1 MTPLAEFMIIVDA
14 ENHPPMLE
22 NPSTNIVLQG
32 LPPDVYAIVNH
43 HKVSKDI
50 WDRVKLLMQG
60 TKLSLQNWHVVLV
73 FNQGHDLIACL
84 NKAMAFL
91 TDVASLRFPSTN
103 NQLRTSSNLR
113 NQATIQDGRVTKQQ
127 VQGDVASLRFPSTN
141 NQLRTSSNL
150 RNQATIQD
158 GRVTKQQ
165 VQGDP
170 SIPDGQTT
178 QTTIPNTANFQTEDF
193 DAYDS
198 NCDDVSNAK
207 AVLMANLS
215 NYGSDIILEVPH
227 SDSYHNDMDNQ
238 IMHAIESWVKCVD
251 LDAELLNKHMTKNR
265 SQLMNFISKF
275 LGTVRFRND
284 FVAKIMRLLLLA
296 LLNRTVLSNGKTKL
310 LWKFLVQFVTPRAV
324 DIADLHVS
332 TSIDQDAPSTSIPST
347 QEQERSPIISQGFE
361 ESLKIPH
368 FLDDPFHKSVHEDS
382 TSHGPSSN
390 VRPSHTSFEHLG
402 RCTKDHSIAN
412 VIGDPSLSVSTR
424 KQLEIDIYKVK
435 TEEFGGVLKNKA
447 GLVAQFR
454 QEEGIDFEESFTPV
468 ARIEAI
474 HIFVVNSANKN
485 MTIFQMDVKKAFL
498 NGELKE
504 EVYVSQ
510 PERFVDQHN
519 PSHVYKLKK
528 GFAAALAVSLPKRLK
543 ADNT

>member
-1 MTPLAEFMIIVDA
+1 MTPLAEFMIIVGA
-14 ENHPPMLE
+14 ENHPPIKTQVDCDLKA
-22 NPSTNIVLQG
+22 TNIVLQG
-32 LPPDVYAIVNH
+32 L
-43 HKVSKDI
+43 
-50 WDRVKLLMQG
+50 
-60 TKLSLQNWHVVLV
+60 VVLV
-73 FNQGHDLIACL
+73 FIQGHDLIACL

-91 TDVASLRFPSTN
+91 TD
-103 NQLRTSSNLR
+103 
-113 NQATIQDGRVTKQQ
+113 I
-127 VQGDVASLRFPSTN
+127 ASLRFPSTN

-170 SIPDGQTT
+170 SIPDGQST

-207 AVLMANLS
+207 AVLIANLS
-215 NYGSDIILEVPH
+215 NYGSDIISEVPY

-238 IMHAIESWVKCVD
+238 IVHAIESWVKCVD

-265 SQLMNFISKF
+265 SQLMNFG
-275 LGTVRFRND
+275 LGHNLFSIGQFCDADLEVTFQKNTCFIRNLE
-284 FVAKIMRLLLLA
+284 VVSPIPIVIA
-296 LLNRTVLSNGKTKL
+296 
-310 LWKFLVQFVTPRAV
+310 PRAV
-324 DIADLHVS
+324 DITDLPVS

-361 ESLKIPH
+361 ESLKTPH
-368 FLDDPFHKSVHEDS
+368 FHDDSLHKSLHEDS
-382 TSHGPSSN
+382 TSHGSSSN

-402 RCTKDHSIAN
+402 RWTKDHPILN

-424 KQLEIDIYKVK
+424 KQLEIDVIWSYHNALLTSIYKVK
-435 TEEFGGVLKNKA
+435 TDEFGGVLKNKA

-468 ARIEAI
+468 ARIKAI
-474 HIFVVNSANKN
+474 HIFIVNAANKN
-485 MTIFQMDVKKAFL
+485 TTIFQMDVKKAFL

-528 GFAAALAVSLPKRLK
+528 GFAAALAVSLPKCLK
-543 ADNT
+543 ADNTVRVNRTSTLSSGISLDLDPETRKKMMVRFSRERNERES